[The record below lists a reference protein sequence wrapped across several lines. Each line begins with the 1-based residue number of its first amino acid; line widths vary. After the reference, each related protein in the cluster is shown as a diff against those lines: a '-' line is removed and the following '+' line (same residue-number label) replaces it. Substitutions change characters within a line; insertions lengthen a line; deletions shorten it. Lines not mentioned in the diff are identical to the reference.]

1 MPGHRGARIRRA
13 HRAGEADLAPN
24 ARRVP
29 ARDPDQPVAP
39 AVCRGTAKYERAA
52 EHPDGRRGS
61 DRSPTIRFTIRPSL
75 IAAISDGAGI
85 RGRRNGDSRTLADCD
100 RQPVGLADATTGRPS
115 LGCADPDAHPAAEHP
130 LGLLPEPYNLVQ
142 VGRNITVRLTKDRPG
157 ELAGVV
163 QILSRA
169 GVNIEGVAEVE
180 GVVHV
185 LARDPNAARS
195 ALRSG
200 GYTIDGEVEVLVLPM
215 TDRPGELSMIMQRLA
230 DASVNV
236 RFVYLATETRVV
248 IGVDDITQARR
259 VLDASKN

>member
-1 MPGHRGARIRRA
+1 
-13 HRAGEADLAPN
+13 
-24 ARRVP
+24 
-29 ARDPDQPVAP
+29 
-39 AVCRGTAKYERAA
+39 
-52 EHPDGRRGS
+52 
-61 DRSPTIRFTIRPSL
+61 
-75 IAAISDGAGI
+75 
-85 RGRRNGDSRTLADCD
+85 
-100 RQPVGLADATTGRPS
+100 
-115 LGCADPDAHPAAEHP
+115 
-130 LGLLPEPYNLVQ
+130 
-142 VGRNITVRLTKDRPG
+142 
-157 ELAGVV
+157 
-163 QILSRA
+163 
-169 GVNIEGVAEVE
+169 
-180 GVVHV
+180 VHV